1 LGGGFRMAIP
11 LDPGFYANL
20 FEIPINPIDIQ
31 VMVIE
36 RSKYPDLRVLRSE
49 IEEAGKKVFVYA
61 PERSESLYGFGNDMQ
76 WLSSKGFKQDNVNLH
91 NEPRLTGNMILEA
104 FIKKAQD
111 LGFLPFFSKD
121 KGRCRLFNWKEF
133 KTTSDNKVKMFLGYD
148 IRIIFL
154 KDQVENGLVFGLIL
168 DINYSLKDFND
179 NPLNFH
185 DITTKFGS
193 STLREIRQIQRD
205 LIPTGIN
212 KEISRQRL
220 IEDIMPF
227 VEKISEI
234 ELPCGLKTQITPNPA
249 RIVLGEEE

>member
-1 LGGGFRMAIP
+1 MAMP

-20 FEIPINPIDIQ
+20 FEISVNPIDIP

-36 RSKYPDLRVLRSE
+36 RSKYPDLRVLRGE
-49 IEEAGKKVFVYA
+49 IEKAGKKVFVYA
-61 PERSESLYGFGNDMQ
+61 PERSEILYGFGNDMQ
-76 WLSSKGFKQDNVNLH
+76 WLFSKGFKQDNVNLH
-91 NEPRLTGNMILEA
+91 NEPRLTSYMILEA

-111 LGFLPFFSKD
+111 LGFLPLFSKD
-121 KGRCRLFNWKEF
+121 KGRCRLFNRNEF

-154 KDQVENGLVFGLIL
+154 KDQIENGLVFGLIL
-168 DINYSLKDFND
+168 DITYSLKDFND
-179 NPLNFH
+179 SPLNFH
-185 DITTKFGS
+185 DITKKFGS

-220 IEDIMPF
+220 IEDILPF

-234 ELPCGLKTQITPNPA
+234 ELPCGLKAQITPNPA
-249 RIVLGEEE
+249 RIVLGEEDETVW